1 MKGYKVVNYNKWKSI
16 KDIFSTIKEAKK
28 ARDEWRFCNDAI
40 IEYFN
45 SGHKH
50 ILNTISKK

>member
-16 KDIFSTIKEAKK
+16 PDIYSTIKEAKK
-28 ARDEWRFCNDAI
+28 AKKDWCFGNDAV